1 MTQLD
6 ATMDA
11 KAIATIRGIAMDGP
25 HEARSGHQGT
35 AMSLA
40 PVAHVLWSRIMN
52 FDAANPNWFDRDRF
66 VLSPGHASIL
76 QYSLLHLYGFGLSN
90 QDLREFRQWGSATPG
105 HPEVGHTAG
114 VEVTTGPLGAGLSN
128 AVGMAIAEESM
139 RARLGAEVCD
149 HYTYGICS
157 DGDLQEGISHEAA
170 SLAGHLGLGR
180 LIFIYDDNKISI
192 DGPTSISF
200 SDDSAN
206 RFRSYGW
213 DVTEVGN
220 IGEDLNALEAAILAA
235 KDVTD
240 KPSLIVLQTEIG
252 VPATESAGTNHV
264 HGYAIFD
271 EEIAA
276 TKAVL
281 GLPANEKFFVA
292 DDVLAACEASGTRGA
307 ALREAWD
314 ARVAGYDGDRSELDA
329 LMGSTPLAGWKDALP
344 TWEPGEKEATRKAS
358 GKVVQTMA
366 EMMPSLIGGGADLTG
381 NTGTTIADLG
391 VFSADDRAGRQLYFG
406 IREHGMGGAMVGMAA
421 HGGIFPVGGTFLV
434 FSDYMRGAVRLAALS
449 KLPMVF
455 SWTHDSVGVGE
466 DGPTH
471 QPVEH
476 VASLRAMPGLDVW
489 RPADANETT
498 AAWIA
503 AVEADG
509 PTAMVLSRQGLPVLA
524 GTADRDAVH
533 RGGYVLADSD
543 TDAEIV
549 LISTGSE
556 VQHCMAAASTLRN
569 EGIAARVVSLPCWE
583 VFERQD
589 AAYRSAVIPADL
601 PAVSIEA
608 GSTFG
613 WARYANTTLGI
624 DRFGAS
630 APGDLVMEKLGMTS
644 NAVAAAAKELLGR

>member
-1 MTQLD
+1 MTALD
-6 ATMDA
+6 ASLDA
-11 KAIATIRGIAMDGP
+11 QAIASIRGIAMDGP
-25 HEARSGHQGT
+25 HQARSGHQGT

-40 PVAHVLWSRIMN
+40 PVAHVLWSRIMK
-52 FDAANPNWFDRDRF
+52 FDAENPNWFDRDRF
-66 VLSPGHASIL
+66 ILSPGHASIL
-76 QYSLLHLYGFGLSN
+76 QYSLLHLYGFGLSRD
-90 QDLREFRQWGSATPG
+90 DLVNFRQWDSLTPG

-114 VEVTTGPLGAGLSN
+114 VEVTTGPLGAGISN
-128 AVGMAIAEESM
+128 AVGFAIAEESL
-139 RARLGAEVCD
+139 RARLGSEVCD
-149 HYTYGICS
+149 HYTYGLCS

-192 DGPTSISF
+192 DGPTDISF

-213 DVTEVGN
+213 DVQEVGA
-220 IGEDLNALEAAILAA
+220 IGEDLDALEAAINAA
-235 KDVTD
+235 KSVTD

-252 VPATESAGTNHV
+252 FPATKSAGTNHV

-276 TKAVL
+276 TKEVL
-281 GLPANEKFFVA
+281 GLPADETFYVA
-292 DDVLAACEASGTRGA
+292 DDVLEACHAAGIRSNGDRA
-307 ALREAWD
+307 AWEE
-314 ARVAGYDGDRSELDA
+314 RVAQWDGDRSLLDA
-329 LMGSTPLAGWKDALP
+329 VLNTEPVAGWKDALP
-344 TWEPGEKEATRKAS
+344 VWEAGENEATRKAS
-358 GKVVQTMA
+358 GKIVQYMA
-366 EMMPSLIGGGADLTG
+366 EQMPSALGGGADLTG
-381 NTGTTIADLG
+381 NTGTTISDLG
-391 VFSADDRAGRQLYFG
+391 VFSAEDRSGRQLYFG
-406 IREHGMGGAMVGMAA
+406 IREHGMGGAMVGMSA
-421 HGGIFPVGGTFLV
+421 HGGIFPIGGTFLV

-489 RPADANETT
+489 RPADANETA

-524 GTADRDAVH
+524 GTNVRDSVL
-533 RGGYVLADSD
+533 RGGYVLAESD
-543 TDAEIV
+543 GEPQVV
-549 LISTGSE
+549 LVATGSE
-556 VQHCMAAASTLRN
+556 VQHCVAAASNLRN
-569 EGIAARVVSLPCWE
+569 EGIEARVVSLPCWE

-589 AAYRSAVIPADL
+589 SDYRDSVL
-601 PAVSIEA
+601 PKGLPTVSIEA
-608 GSTFG
+608 GTTFG
-613 WARYANTTLGI
+613 WDRYADTTLGI

-630 APGDLVMEKLGMTS
+630 APGGLVMEKLGMTKD
-644 NAVAAAAKELLGR
+644 NVVVTVRELLA